1 MNISKKRL
9 LAVVSFVQLAV
20 LPSYC
25 QITTVYDSLSTA
37 ATAGTSRASSENPI
51 YGDTLTLSAGGTLAN
66 FGLTLYNSSSSA
78 GSITNGTTTVKFYD
92 NTIPYTSG
100 TINVQ
105 TLLGTAVVNWAYVG
119 GDSLDPGVFDTQV
132 VDLSGL
138 GIVLP
143 QNVLVTQQFTQTSGN
158 STRWGVALLSD
169 PVVGS
174 SPNTVF
180 ISSSAL
186 SPGLYTISGGNPGQV
201 GYQIDIGPGG
211 GGNHR
216 PVANSQNLSVNAN
229 TSLPITLTAT
239 DADNDPLT
247 YSIATSPANGN
258 LTGTPPN
265 VTYTPNFG
273 YSGPDSF
280 TFTANDGQT
289 NSAPAT
295 ISITVNPPLA
305 GLIINPTWD
314 TTITSDP
321 NAAAIMNTISNAIL
335 VYETKFSDNVT
346 VNIKFAEMGS
356 GLGMSSTFFSPI
368 SYTTFFNALVADSKT
383 TNDVTALAHIPLNGG
398 IDPVDNT
405 SSIRVTTANQRALG
419 LSASIS
425 LDGTIFLN
433 MSIINIT
440 RPPADLSKFDLMAVV
455 SHEIDEVLGTS
466 SALSSSGAE
475 ANSRPADLF
484 RYTSG
489 GLRTYTTV
497 SAPTFDDAWFS
508 IDGGITRPVRFNQS
522 AGADYGDWWST
533 GAHTARVQDAFGT
546 AGATP
551 NLGVELTF
559 LDVIGW
565 DLVIPAPVPTIQSV
579 GRTGNTINFSWAS
592 AVGHGYQVQYK
603 TNLTQVGWL
612 NLNSPITAIST
623 TTSSSDTIG
632 PDPRRF
638 YRIALLT
645 SSPAPPTVAQVNGAP
660 TGPYSLVTNYFLPS
674 QAMEIKGQSAKS
686 LPALQI
692 ERARPFKGTAR
703 VEVRG
708 QN

>member
-1 MNISKKRL
+1 MNISRKRL
-9 LAVVSFVQLAV
+9 LAVVSFVQLAI
-20 LPSYC
+20 LSSYG
-25 QITTVYDSLSTA
+25 QSTTVYDSLNIAA
-37 ATAGTSRASSENPI
+37 ATGGYGEASGNNI
-51 YGDTLTLSAGGTLAN
+51 ILGDTLTLTSGGTLAN
-66 FGLTLYNSSSSA
+66 FGASLYNLS
-78 GSITNGTTTVKFYD
+78 GGDIITGTTTIKFYD

-100 TINVQ
+100 TINNP
-105 TLLGTAVVNWAYVG
+105 LLGTIAIDWDFTGFTLPVG
-119 GDSLDPGVFDTQV
+119 FYETQV
-132 VDLSGL
+132 VSNLSGL
-138 GIVLP
+138 NIVLP
-143 QNVLVTQQFTQTSGN
+143 VKVLVTQQFSQTSGG
-158 STRWGVALLSD
+158 STGWGAALIDNPLI
-169 PVVGS
+169 GS

-180 ISSSAL
+180 ISSTTTPA
-186 SPGLYTISGGNPGQV
+186 GLYGFGPGNPGQML
-201 GYQIDIGPGG
+201 YQIDVTTGG

-216 PVANSQNLSVNAN
+216 PVANSQNLSVNQN

-247 YSIATSPANGN
+247 YSVATSPANGN

-265 VTYTPNFG
+265 VTYVPNFG
-273 YSGPDSF
+273 YTGPDSF
-280 TFTANDGQT
+280 TFIANDGQT
-289 NSAPAT
+289 NSAPGA

-346 VNIKFAEMGS
+346 VNIKFAEMAT
-356 GLGMSSTFFSPI
+356 GLGMSSTFFSTI
-368 SYTTFFNALVADSKT
+368 SYSTLYNALVADSKT
-383 TNDVTALAHIPLNGG
+383 TNDVIALAHIPFNGG
-398 IDPVDNT
+398 INPVDGTT
-405 SSIRVTTANQRALG
+405 SNRVTTANQRALG
-419 LSASIS
+419 LSANPP
-425 LDGTIFLN
+425 LDGTISLN
-433 MSIINIT
+433 MSIINID
-440 RPPADLSKFDLMAVV
+440 RISINPSKFDLMAVV
-455 SHEIDEVLGTS
+455 SHEIDEVMGTS

-489 GLRTYTTV
+489 GVRTYNIA
-497 SAPTFDDAWFS
+497 SPPTFDDAWFS
-508 IDGGITRPVRFNQS
+508 IDGTTRLVQFNQE
-522 AGADYGDWWST
+522 AGADYGDWKSKPPFV
-533 GAHTARVQDAFGT
+533 HTPRVQDAFGT

-565 DLVIPAPVPTIQSV
+565 DLVIPAPTPTIQSV
-579 GRTGNTINFSWAS
+579 GRTGNTINFSWTS

-632 PDPRRF
+632 PGPRRF

-645 SSPAPPTVAQVNGAP
+645 SSPAPPTVARVNDVP
-660 TGPYSLVTNYFLPS
+660 TGPYSLVTNYFLPE
-674 QAMEIKGQSAKS
+674 QAIELKGQFAKS
-686 LPALQI
+686 LPALQV
-692 ERARPFKGTAR
+692 EPARRFRGTAR